1 MSEQKSHCQ
10 KNNTAGVE
18 FIFKSA
24 ALIIFCLWISACTG
38 TYMERKVN
46 MDIGSGTIYKYEW
59 VERNPPEVHVYP
71 AEAPSEAPTALL
83 VPFKMMQAMPPHEGE
98 YIAQEV
104 TRTFWQTWI
113 KEEMLPVIE
122 YDTSK
127 DLYSLN
133 RALAAAKIKGADLLI
148 TGQINYFIS
157 GGSAGFTQVAV
168 RVEIYDVPSATMLW
182 SIVHGGNISVKET
195 RDYVFFDA
203 ESKVPADPVY
213 AVCRVLAWDIAA
225 LVKDWISPSRDN
237 PPQVDGMRNR
247 QIDSGAET
255 AF

>member
-1 MSEQKSHCQ
+1 MSEQKAPCQ
-10 KNNTAGVE
+10 KNVRLDVN
-18 FIFKSA
+18 
-24 ALIIFCLWISACTG
+24 LIIRGVVLLVFCLYLGACTG
-38 TYMERKVN
+38 ANMERKVN
-46 MDIGSGTIYKYEW
+46 MDIGSGKIFKYEW
-59 VERNPPEVHVYP
+59 VERNSPEVHIYP
-71 AEAPSEAPTALL
+71 AEAPSEAPTALM

-127 DLYSLN
+127 ELYSLN
-133 RALAAAKIKGADLLI
+133 RALTAARAKGADLLI

-157 GGSAGFTQVAV
+157 GGTAGFTQVAV
-168 RVEIYDVPSATMLW
+168 RVEIYDVPSSTLLW

-195 RDYVFFDA
+195 RDYIFFDA
-203 ESKVPADPVY
+203 ESKLPADPVY
-213 AVCRVLAWDIAA
+213 AVCRTLAWDIAA
-225 LVKDWISPSRDN
+225 IIKDWISPSKVN

-247 QIDSGAET
+247 NVDSGEA

>member
-157 GGSAGFTQVAV
+157 GGSAGFSTIMALPFSAPPTTSIAFDVVSVNSSILA
-168 RVEIYDVPSATMLW
+168 RVPGPALLLAMDAT
-182 SIVHGGNISVKET
+182 
-195 RDYVFFDA
+195 
-203 ESKVPADPVY
+203 
-213 AVCRVLAWDIAA
+213 
-225 LVKDWISPSRDN
+225 ISP
-237 PPQVDGMRNR
+237 
-247 QIDSGAET
+247 
-255 AF
+255 